1 MDKQLIEK
9 VARAIADQNGDQWE
23 FVPEDKPDWIDN
35 RGMFQGRSRDIN
47 EPFRCD
53 YEEMATAALN
63 AVYEALKEPS
73 DEMLRVP
80 LGQTTGP
87 DVSFNGELLSRD
99 RFESRRDLRPT
110 IWKAMLSASALS
122 SPLGK
127 GE

>member
-1 MDKQLIEK
+1 MDKHKALIERLTCEI
-9 VARAIADQNGDQWE
+9 VDAAQDNGSEIGGAFAR
-23 FVPEDKPDWIDN
+23 KL
-35 RGMFQGRSRDIN
+35 
-47 EPFRCD
+47 
-53 YEEMATAALN
+53 ATAALN

-73 DEMLRVP
+73 EDMLRVP

-110 IWKAMLSASALS
+110 IWQAMLSASALS